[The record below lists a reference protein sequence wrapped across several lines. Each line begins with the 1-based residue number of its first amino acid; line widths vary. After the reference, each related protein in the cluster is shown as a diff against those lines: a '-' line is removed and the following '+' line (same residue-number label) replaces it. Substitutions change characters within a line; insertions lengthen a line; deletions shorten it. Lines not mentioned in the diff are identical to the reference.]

1 MNKPF
6 LNKKEAYQIKLLAY
20 KRYNTP
26 LPLTAPAKLHVRF
39 VDRSTKDRGIQNQEE
54 IIEILKQIPDVS
66 LNEREMRKM
75 RKKSAILM
83 RM

>member
-54 IIEILKQIPDVS
+54 IIEILKHIPEVS
-66 LNEREMRKM
+66 E
-75 RKKSAILM
+75 KKIEKETC
-83 RM
+83 